1 MIDEYGKFQFL
12 SRYYLFSVLD
22 VNFKVETRLCA
33 SCPQIKVNL
42 CNLRLFKCCKVCRHE
57 RVEYNEGNYPASECC
72 IIRPGGDIKK
82 VWVVVRVWAVVGGS
96 GQCPSLITVTRAVP
110 SLPVLVIS
118 EIKHYRDK
126 MIVTQTQTHSSEA
139 LAGVSGWM
147 KQLDES

>member
-1 MIDEYGKFQFL
+1 M
-12 SRYYLFSVLD
+12 
-22 VNFKVETRLCA
+22 
-33 SCPQIKVNL
+33 
-42 CNLRLFKCCKVCRHE
+42 
-57 RVEYNEGNYPASECC
+57 
-72 IIRPGGDIKK
+72 
-82 VWVVVRVWAVVGGS
+82 VGGS